1 MQTVILFIGKE
12 VETTNIKSSESLKF
26 KITSCGFNLSR
37 RKEKCI
43 FLLQLHVCMCM
54 YIFSVDSLK
63 LVIKKLSGQANPP
76 EGGGGGT
83 ARWDIYVPL
92 HRPVF
97 KELSLG
103 LDIEIRE
110 QLLDSEEFGK
120 FSLV

>member
-1 MQTVILFIGKE
+1 MYF
-12 VETTNIKSSESLKF
+12 
-26 KITSCGFNLSR
+26 
-37 RKEKCI
+37 

-63 LVIKKLSGQANPP
+63 LVIKKLSGQPIPP
-76 EGGGGGT
+76 PGGGGGRCST
-83 ARWDIYVPL
+83 ARWDIYNVPL
-92 HRPVF
+92 YRPVF

-103 LDIEIRE
+103 LALDIEIRE